1 MDKSMLVLEVS
12 REGYTT
18 ARVPNTVTIGK
29 LISALEQYDDDTP
42 VYINHD
48 NDYIYVGIPV
58 GRLKEKRVED
68 EDKDPDV

>member
-1 MDKSMLVLEVS
+1 MEKSMLVLEES
-12 REGYTT
+12 RDGKTIV
-18 ARVPNTVTIGK
+18 RKPNMVTIGK

-58 GRLKEKRVED
+58 GKLKEKSE
-68 EDKDPDV
+68 

>member
-12 REGYTT
+12 REGKTI

-58 GRLKEKRVED
+58 GKLKEKRD
-68 EDKDPDV
+68 